1 MTNSVFNTFSIDGRL
16 LKDFFDT
23 DSLNKITEHG
33 RTHSLWKDIRP
44 FCWSV
49 IRGKRTPLS
58 FKIVLHL
65 SRSGVEA
72 AVRNTD
78 MGISSEQIDGLFL
91 NLQFKNNSLLCTTG
105 LSLRTFSMD
114 KRPEQLWDDMI
125 LHFLDQNQIL
135 FEQL

>member
-1 MTNSVFNTFSIDGRL
+1 M
-16 LKDFFDT
+16 
-23 DSLNKITEHG
+23 
-33 RTHSLWKDIRP
+33 
-44 FCWSV
+44 

>member
-1 MTNSVFNTFSIDGRL
+1 MDGL
-16 LKDFFDT
+16 
-23 DSLNKITEHG
+23 
-33 RTHSLWKDIRP
+33 THFGMDIRP

-105 LSLRTFSMD
+105 LSPPDFLYG
-114 KRPEQLWDDMI
+114 KRPEQLWDD
-125 LHFLDQNQIL
+125 
-135 FEQL
+135 